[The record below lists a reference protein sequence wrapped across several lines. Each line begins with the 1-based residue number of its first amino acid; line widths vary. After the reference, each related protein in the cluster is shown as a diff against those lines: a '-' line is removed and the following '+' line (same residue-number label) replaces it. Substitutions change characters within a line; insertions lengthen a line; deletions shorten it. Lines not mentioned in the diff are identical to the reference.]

1 VIDLQAKEGIAMSE
15 IINRSEILF
24 LYDVKDANPNGDP
37 LEENKP
43 RIDEETGINVVSDV
57 RLKRTIRDYLD
68 SIGGLIFIKE
78 VRKDNGELKTKDE
91 RLEELKI
98 EKADDLLKC
107 IDVRLFGATVAV
119 KKNTITFTGPVQFRF
134 GRSLHKVYPKL
145 IKGTTVMPSKEG
157 KGQGTFTEYWIVP
170 YSLIAFYGIINENSA
185 KTTKLTEEDVKKLI
199 EAMWN
204 GTKNLISRSKI
215 GHSPRLLIKVNYK
228 EDNYHIGDLDKT
240 LKLISDVDDEK
251 IRDVKDFKL
260 DVTELIDLLK
270 ENKDK
275 IESIGYIWDKR
286 LKLTYNGEEFDF
298 ANVELPFEE
307 ITL

>member
-1 VIDLQAKEGIAMSE
+1 MSE
-15 IINRSEILF
+15 IIKNRSEILF

-43 RIDEETGINVVSDV
+43 RIDEETGINIVSDV

-68 SIGGLIFIKE
+68 TIGELIFIKE

-98 EKADDLLKC
+98 NNAEDLLKC
-107 IDVRLFGATVAV
+107 IDIRLFGATVAV
-119 KKNTITFTGPVQFRF
+119 RKNTITFTGPVQFRF
-134 GRSLHKVYPKL
+134 GRSLHKVFPKL

-185 KTTKLTEEDVKKLI
+185 KTTGLTEDDVKKLI

-215 GHSPRLLIKVNYK
+215 GHTPRLLIKVNYK
-228 EDNYHIGDLDKT
+228 ENNYHIGDLDKC
-240 LKLISDVDDEK
+240 LKLISDIEDEK
-251 IRDVKDFKL
+251 IRDIKDFKI
-260 DVTELIDLLK
+260 DITELIDILK

-275 IESIGYIWDKR
+275 IESIEYIWDKR
-286 LKLTYNGEEFDF
+286 LNLVCDGEPFNFESE
-298 ANVELPFEE
+298 ELPFKK
-307 ITL
+307 INL